1 MSIYRTAQVHARSLK
16 LPSGYTLTRSPMAAR
31 AREDFFE
38 RARRLSDMS
47 ARDPLT

>member
-1 MSIYRTAQVHARSLK
+1 MSIYKRAQVHARSQK
-16 LPSGYTLTRSPMAAR
+16 LPDVCTQWDSPIAAR
-31 AREDFFE
+31 AHEDFFE